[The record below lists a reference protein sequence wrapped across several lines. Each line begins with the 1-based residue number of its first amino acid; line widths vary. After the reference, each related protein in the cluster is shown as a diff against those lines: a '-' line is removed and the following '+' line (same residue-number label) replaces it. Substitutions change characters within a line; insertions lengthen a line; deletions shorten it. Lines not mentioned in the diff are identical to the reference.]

1 MSTVPLSGHQIPQA
15 SSQKLEAEVTAMEG
29 TATDITSWSLYPLRL
44 QRPMAW
50 RRGNTQP
57 CPRAESKFL
66 FKSRGCDP
74 LRGFIF
80 WPNPELKAKWTHTAN
95 LTPRLTQPP
104 RDSINDHIKTA
115 ERRGSSE
122 EPTGRLF
129 SAAFLL
135 VPHTALCMT
144 NSGSEFTCVI
154 IHNRQSGKL
163 PKCVSAD
170 EWINK
175 LWCIC
180 GIQWNII
187 QS

>member
-104 RDSINDHIKTA
+104 RDSINDQPLREGEALKNPL
-115 ERRGSSE
+115 EGSS
-122 EPTGRLF
+122 
-129 SAAFLL
+129 
-135 VPHTALCMT
+135 
-144 NSGSEFTCVI
+144 
-154 IHNRQSGKL
+154 QL
-163 PKCVSAD
+163 PSCLSLILPSV
-170 EWINK
+170 WLTRGLN
-175 LWCIC
+175 LHV
-180 GIQWNII
+180 
-187 QS
+187 